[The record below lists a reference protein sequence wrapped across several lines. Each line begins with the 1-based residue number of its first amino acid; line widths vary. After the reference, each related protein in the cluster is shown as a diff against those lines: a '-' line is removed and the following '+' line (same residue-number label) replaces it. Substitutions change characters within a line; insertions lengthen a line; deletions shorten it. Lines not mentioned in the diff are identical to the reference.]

1 MSNLLEKLTSMKLL
15 SNNYK
20 KFKFSITMLLNS
32 QAQMKERYVRCNQKY
47 FQFVKQIG
55 KAIMMTLLL
64 NKFKKDFSKENHKT
78 Y

>member
-1 MSNLLEKLTSMKLL
+1 
-15 SNNYK
+15 
-20 KFKFSITMLLNS
+20 MLLNS
-32 QAQMKERYVRCNQKY
+32 QAQMKERYVRCNQKH

-64 NKFKKDFSKENHKT
+64 NKFKKNFSKENHKT